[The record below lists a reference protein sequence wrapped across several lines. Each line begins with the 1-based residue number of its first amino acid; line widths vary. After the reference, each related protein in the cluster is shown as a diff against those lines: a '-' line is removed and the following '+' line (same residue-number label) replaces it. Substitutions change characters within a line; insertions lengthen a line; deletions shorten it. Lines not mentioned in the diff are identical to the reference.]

1 MKKLIYTATL
11 FLIAVGLHA
20 QNVEFKDAN
29 FKDKKED
36 LKKAKDAIKKGDQ
49 FLKEGNELILQT
61 KSPGKNYD
69 LAIQQ
74 YLIAQQLNPNNGELN
89 FKLGNAYIYTNEKY
103 KAIKHIEKALELDPE
118 CDPKIKFFSA
128 MVLQLKGQYDQAI
141 QTFQSFETSRKA
153 EDWNKFIEKYK
164 KECLEAKKVTSK
176 NERVWVDN
184 LGAINSEADDFNPC
198 IVTDGSQ
205 LIFTS
210 NRNNGHPTNDI
221 GKYDLDI
228 YVSNATNGEWSKP
241 ASIGTTLNTMNDEST
256 SNLSYDGNKLLLYKN
271 ESGNYD
277 LYEAKLNGAN
287 WDAAKALHRQFNSTD
302 NQTYASYEPNDMKIY
317 FLTDKQNAADN
328 GTDYYTCGAY
338 DRSHS
343 NYGAPVKESS
353 ISSRFNEGAIFIHPD
368 GETMYFCSQGFGS
381 IGGYDIFVSYRK
393 QGQWTEPVNL
403 GYPINTPYDETFV
416 AFTASGKYAY
426 IASNREGGKGG
437 LDIYKVTF
445 WGPEKKLITD
455 TEDYLLAGIAKP
467 IVDNTIEA
475 SVAVDRKSLTVFKG
489 VTIDAI
495 SRKPVMATIDIIDN
509 SNGQVIQTITT
520 NSATGK
526 FLLSLNSGKNYG
538 IAVKADGYLFHSENF
553 DIPANSEYNL
563 VDKTIEL
570 KNIAVG
576 SKIAL
581 RNIFFAFGL
590 STLDPKSNTELDR
603 LVKLMKDVPAL
614 KVEISGHT
622 DNIGSESSN
631 QKLSEDRAAAVV
643 NYLISKGI
651 SKDRLQPKGYG
662 SSRPVATNNSD
673 EGRQQNRRTEFEI
686 TANK

>member
-1 MKKLIYTATL
+1 MKNIFYTISFTIFAFAL
-11 FLIAVGLHA
+11 NA

-36 LKKAKDAIKKGDQ
+36 LKKAKEAIKKGDQ

-61 KSPGKNYD
+61 KNPGKNFD
-69 LAIQQ
+69 LAIQN
-74 YLIAQQLNPNNGELN
+74 YLIAQTLNPNNADVN

-103 KAIKHIEKALELDPE
+103 KAVKHIERAYELDPE
-118 CDPKIKFFSA
+118 CDPKMKFFYGMA
-128 MVLQLKGQYDQAI
+128 MHLKGQYDLAVQN
-141 QTFQSFETSRKA
+141 FQSFETSRKA
-153 EDWNKFIEKYK
+153 EDWNKFIDKYK
-164 KECLEAKKVTSK
+164 KECLEAKKITAK

-184 LGAINSEADDFNPC
+184 LETINSSADDFNSC

-210 NRNNGHPTNDI
+210 NRNNGHPANDV

-228 YVSNATNGEWSKP
+228 YVSNNNAGVWSKP
-241 ASIGTTLNTMNDEST
+241 NPIGAPLNSMNDESC
-256 SNLSYDGNKLLLYKN
+256 SNLSYDGNKLLIYKN
-271 ESGNYD
+271 DPGNFDIYES
-277 LYEAKLNGAN
+277 KLMGAN
-287 WDAAKALHRQFNSTD
+287 WEAAKPLHRQFNSTA
-302 NQTYASYEPNDMKIY
+302 NQTYAAYEPNDMKIY
-317 FLTDKQNAADN
+317 FLTDKEGAAEN
-328 GTDYYTCGAY
+328 GTEFYTSGAY
-338 DRSHS
+338 DRSHT
-343 NYGAPVKESS
+343 NYGVPVRESP
-353 ISSRFNEGAIFIHPD
+353 ICSRFNEGSIYLHPD
-368 GETMYFCSQGFGS
+368 NETMYFTSQGFNS
-381 IGGYDIFVSYRK
+381 IGGYDIFVSYKK
-393 QGQWTEPVNL
+393 QGQWGEPINL

-416 AFTASGKYAY
+416 AMTASGKYAY
-426 IASNREGGKGG
+426 IASNREGGQGG

-489 VTIDAI
+489 ITIDAI
-495 SRKPVMATIDIIDN
+495 SRKPVTASIDIIDN
-509 SNGQVIQTITT
+509 ANGSVIQTITT
-520 NSATGK
+520 NTASGK
-526 FLLSLNSGKNYG
+526 FLMSLNSGKNYG

-553 DIPANSEYNL
+553 DIPASSEYNL

-590 STLDPKSNTELDR
+590 ASLDPKSNTELDR

-631 QKLSEDRAAAVV
+631 QKLSEDRASSVV
-643 NYLISKGI
+643 NYLVSKGI
-651 SKDRLQPKGYG
+651 DKGRLTPKGYG

-686 TANK
+686 TGNK

>member
-1 MKKLIYTATL
+1 MKKTIYTLVLGLLTL
-11 FLIAVGLHA
+11 GLSA
-20 QNVEFKDAN
+20 QNVDFKDAN
-29 FKDKKED
+29 FKDKKEE
-36 LKKAKDAIKKGDQ
+36 LKKAKEAIKKGDEY
-49 FLKEGNELILQT
+49 LKAGNALILDT
-61 KSPGKNYD
+61 KNPGKNFD

-74 YLIAQQLNPNNGELN
+74 YNVAQQLNPNNAELN

-103 KAIKHIEKALELDPE
+103 KAIKFIERASELDPE
-118 CDPKIKFFSA
+118 CDPKIKFFMGMA
-128 MVLQLKGQYDQAI
+128 LHLKGQYDAAI
-141 QTFQSFETSRKA
+141 QSFTAFQSSRKA
-153 EDWNKFIEKYK
+153 EDWAKFIDKYK
-164 KECLEAKKVTSK
+164 AECAEAKKITAK

-184 LGAINSEADDFNPC
+184 MEILNSEADDFNPC
-198 IVTDGSQ
+198 IMTDGSQ
-205 LIFTS
+205 IMFTS
-210 NRNNGHPTNDI
+210 NRSNGHTPNEV

-228 YVSNATNGEWSKP
+228 YVSNNENGTWSKP
-241 ASIGTTLNTMNDEST
+241 ASVGAPLNSNNDEST
-256 SNLSYDGNKLLLYKN
+256 SNMSYDGNKLLIYKN
-271 ESGNYD
+271 ENGNFD
-277 LYEAKLNGAN
+277 IYESRLMGDKWEAGKP
-287 WDAAKALHRQFNSTD
+287 LHKQFNSPA

-317 FLTDKQNAADN
+317 FLTDKEGVADN
-328 GTDYYTCGAY
+328 GTDFYTCGAY
-338 DRSHS
+338 DRSHMS
-343 NYGAPVKESS
+343 YGAPVKESG
-353 ISSRFNEGAIFIHPD
+353 ISTRFNEGSIYIHPD
-368 GETMYFCSQGFGS
+368 GETMFFTSQGHNS
-381 IGGYDIFVSYRK
+381 IGGYDIFMSKRK
-393 QGQWTEPVNL
+393 QGQWGPPINL

-416 AFTASGKYAY
+416 AITASGKYAY

-437 LDIYKVTF
+437 MDIYKVTF

-475 SVAVDRKSLTVFKG
+475 SVAVDRVSLTVFKG
-489 VTIDAI
+489 RTIDAI
-495 SRKPVMATIDIIDN
+495 SRKPVTATIDIIDN

-520 NSATGK
+520 NSASGK

-553 DIPANSEYNL
+553 DIPANSDYNL
-563 VDKTIEL
+563 VDKEIEL

-590 STLDPKSNTELDR
+590 ATLDPKSNTELDR

-631 QKLSEDRAAAVV
+631 QKLSEDRATAVV
-643 NYLISKGI
+643 NYLVSKGI
-651 SKDRLQPKGYG
+651 DKNRLTAKGYG
-662 SSRPVATNNSD
+662 SNRPVATNNSD

-686 TANK
+686 TGNK

>member
-1 MKKLIYTATL
+1 MKKIIYTSALVLATS
-11 FLIAVGLHA
+11 FSFA
-20 QNVEFKDAN
+20 QNVEFKEAN
-29 FKDKKED
+29 FKDKKEE
-36 LKKAKDAIKKGDQ
+36 LKKAKEAIKKGDE
-49 FLKEGNELILQT
+49 FLKEGNELTLQT
-61 KSPGKNYD
+61 KNPGKNYD

-74 YLIAQQLNPNNGELN
+74 YLIAQNLNPNNADLN

-103 KAIKHIEKALELDPE
+103 KAIKFIERANELDPE
-118 CDPKIKFFSA
+118 CDPKIKFFTA
-128 MVLQLKGQYDQAI
+128 MTLHLKGEFDKAV

-164 KECLEAKKVTSK
+164 KECLEAKKITAK

-184 LGAINSEADDFNPC
+184 IEAINSVADDFNPC
-198 IVTDGSQ
+198 IITDGSQ
-205 LIFTS
+205 IIFTS
-210 NRNNGHPTNDI
+210 NRSNGHPANDV

-228 YVSNATNGEWSKP
+228 YVSNLMDNEWGKP
-241 ASIGTTLNTMNDEST
+241 AQLGPPLNSMNDEST
-256 SNLSYDGNKLLLYKN
+256 SNLSYDGNKLLIYKN
-271 ESGNYD
+271 DPGNFDIFES
-277 LYEAKLNGAN
+277 KLVGAN
-287 WDAAKALHRQFNSTD
+287 WEAAKPMHRQFNSPA
-302 NQTYASYEPNDMKIY
+302 NQTYAAYEPNDMKIY
-317 FLTDKQNAADN
+317 FLTDKEGVAEN
-328 GTDYYTCGAY
+328 GTDFYTCGAY
-338 DRSHS
+338 DRSHA
-343 NYGAPVKESS
+343 NYGAPVKESG
-353 ISSRFNEGAIFIHPD
+353 ISTRFNEGSIYLHPD
-368 GETMYFCSQGFGS
+368 NETMYFTSQGHNS
-381 IGGYDIFVSYRK
+381 IGGYDIFVSYKK
-393 QGQWTEPVNL
+393 QGQWTEPINL

-416 AFTASGKYAY
+416 AMTASGKYAY

-495 SRKPVMATIDIIDN
+495 SRKPVTATIDIIDN
-509 SNGQVIQTITT
+509 ANGSVIQTFTT

-526 FLLSLNSGKNYG
+526 FLISLNSGKNYG

-553 DIPANSEYNL
+553 DIPQASEYNL

-590 STLDPKSNTELDR
+590 ATLDPKSNTELDR

-631 QKLSEDRAAAVV
+631 QKLSEDRALSVV
-643 NYLISKGI
+643 NYLVGKGI
-651 SKDRLQPKGYG
+651 AKDRLTPKGYG
-662 SSRPVATNNSD
+662 STRPVATNNSD

-686 TANK
+686 TGNK

>member
-1 MKKLIYTATL
+1 MKKLIYT
-11 FLIAVGLHA
+11 LIAGLFTLGLQA
-20 QNVEFKDAN
+20 QNVEFKEAN

-36 LKKAKDAIKKGDQ
+36 LKKAKEAIKKGDEL
-49 FLKEGNELILQT
+49 LKAGNELILQT
-61 KSPGKNYD
+61 KNPGKNFD

-74 YLIAQQLNPNNGELN
+74 YNIAQQLNPNNAELN
-89 FKLGNAYIYTNEKY
+89 FKLGNAYIYGNEKY
-103 KAIKHIEKALELDPE
+103 KAIKFIERANELDPE
-118 CDPKIKFFSA
+118 CDPKLKFFMGMA
-128 MVLQLKGQYDQAI
+128 LHLKGQYDAAI
-141 QTFQSFETSRKA
+141 QSFQAFQTSRKA
-153 EDWNKFIEKYK
+153 EDWAKFIDKQK
-164 KECLEAKKVTSK
+164 AECLEAKKITAK
-176 NERVWVDN
+176 QERVWVDN
-184 LGAINSEADDFNPC
+184 IENINSPADDFNPC

-210 NRNNGHPTNDI
+210 NRSNGHPANDV

-228 YVSNATNGEWSKP
+228 YVTNYASGKWSSP
-241 ASIGTTLNTMNDEST
+241 APIGPTLNTTNDEST
-256 SNLSYDGNKLLLYKN
+256 SNMSYDGNKLLVYKN
-271 ESGNYD
+271 DNGNFDIYESR
-277 LYEAKLNGAN
+277 LMGAN
-287 WDAAKALHRQFNSTD
+287 WETAKPLHKQFNSPA
-302 NQTYASYEPNDMKIY
+302 NQTYAAYEPNDMKIY
-317 FLTDKQNAADN
+317 FLTDKEGVADN
-328 GTDYYTCGAY
+328 GTDFYTCGAY
-338 DRSHS
+338 DRSHAS
-343 NYGAPVKESS
+343 YGAPVKESG
-353 ISSRFNEGAIFIHPD
+353 ISTRFNEGSIYLHPD
-368 GETMYFCSQGFGS
+368 NETMYFTSEGHNS
-381 IGGYDIFVSYRK
+381 IGGYDIFVSYKK
-393 QGQWTEPVNL
+393 QGQWTEPINL

-416 AFTASGKYAY
+416 AITASGKYAY

-467 IVDNTIEA
+467 IVDNTLEA
-475 SVAVDRKSLTVFKG
+475 DVKVDRKSLTVFKG
-489 VTIDAI
+489 RTIDAI
-495 SRKPVMATIDIIDN
+495 SRKPVTANIDIIDN
-509 SNGQVIQTITT
+509 SNGQVIQTIST
-520 NSATGK
+520 NSASGK
-526 FLLSLNSGKNYG
+526 FLLSLNAGKNYG

-563 VDKTIEL
+563 VDKEIEL

-643 NYLISKGI
+643 SYLVSKGI
-651 SKDRLQPKGYG
+651 DKGRLTAKGYG
-662 SSRPVATNNSD
+662 SNRPVATNNSE

-686 TANK
+686 TGNK